1 MNCSKIEKILER
13 FPEDEILKVDGFDA
27 AIIGIEINTMRLIY
41 SSSRCIEIL
50 CQQMNHE
57 ESVEFFNFNVLGAY
71 VGELTPIF
79 CEDNL

>member
-1 MNCSKIEKILER
+1 MIEKILEW
-13 FPEDEILKVDGFDA
+13 FPEDEILKADGFDA
-27 AIIGIEINTMRLIY
+27 AIIGIETKSMRLIY

-50 CQQMNHE
+50 CEQMNHE
-57 ESVEFFNFNVLGAY
+57 EAVEFFNFNVLGAY